1 MTHPLYQKRIEN
13 DIKLLVSTS
22 DEVEFIKHKGLRGAF
37 RESSL
42 GQVIR
47 RYLPFGWDLGSGEV
61 VDSLGNSSS
70 EVDLLIYNKSAI
82 PPVLFSESGG
92 CYPIESCYYVFE
104 IKTTS
109 TASEIQTTLGKFRNL
124 RKLQSLNSKIKPVTV
139 YFAYNTDLT
148 SQSEFERYAKYDE
161 SFDSN
166 PLIDV
171 IYIIG
176 KGYWFHIKTL
186 DSIGW
191 HFFEAQNNYFEIG
204 LFLSGVI
211 NTINPQ
217 QKFGYYVINNG
228 YNRKIIYYKDFLR
241 DFVISSENSEL
252 FTAGYR
258 EYSDGNHEMAI
269 DCFSKAILEKIKLAS
284 FLVKFGIETLD
295 ATASIKY
302 LTKAIELDN
311 NLKYNYRLF
320 EKLGIAY
327 YNLAKANSQK
337 LSDTLE
343 KSIINFQIALELNP
357 ANPNLYYYLANAK
370 IDKANFNPIFLPE
383 ILDLLNQAIEL
394 NPLYE
399 DAFILR
405 GRTYS
410 YLGCF
415 TESINDYIKAIGI
428 NPRNENTIASLKI
441 QQYNLSLQR
450 DQDKIISIKD
460 LNDWMK
466 GNYEG

>member
-1 MTHPLYQKRIEN
+1 
-13 DIKLLVSTS
+13 
-22 DEVEFIKHKGLRGAF
+22 
-37 RESSL
+37 
-42 GQVIR
+42 
-47 RYLPFGWDLGSGEV
+47 
-61 VDSLGNSSS
+61 
-70 EVDLLIYNKSAI
+70 
-82 PPVLFSESGG
+82 
-92 CYPIESCYYVFE
+92 
-104 IKTTS
+104 
-109 TASEIQTTLGKFRNL
+109 
-124 RKLQSLNSKIKPVTV
+124 
-139 YFAYNTDLT
+139 
-148 SQSEFERYAKYDE
+148 
-161 SFDSN
+161 
-166 PLIDV
+166 
-171 IYIIG
+171 
-176 KGYWFHIKTL
+176 
-186 DSIGW
+186 
-191 HFFEAQNNYFEIG
+191 
-204 LFLSGVI
+204 
-211 NTINPQ
+211 
-217 QKFGYYVINNG
+217 
-228 YNRKIIYYKDFLR
+228 
-241 DFVISSENSEL
+241 
-252 FTAGYR
+252 
-258 EYSDGNHEMAI
+258 MAI

-311 NLKYNYRLF
+311 NLTYNYRLF

-337 LSDTLE
+337 LSDILE
-343 KSIINFQIALELNP
+343 KSIINFQIALDLNP

-370 IDKANFNPIFLPE
+370 IDQANVNPIFLLE

-460 LNDWMK
+460 LNNWMK